1 MAQYRTLSLPYDLC
15 AEAEKQLAGR
25 FDSLEA
31 LLSFVLHEIVKND
44 SSKYDR
50 AEEHII
56 EQRLRD
62 LGYM

>member
-1 MAQYRTLSLPYDLC
+1 MTQYRTVSLPDDLC

-25 FDSLEA
+25 FGSIEA
-31 LLSFVLHEIVKND
+31 LLTFLLQEITKID
-44 SSKYDR
+44 SNKFDR
-50 AEEHII
+50 AEEQII